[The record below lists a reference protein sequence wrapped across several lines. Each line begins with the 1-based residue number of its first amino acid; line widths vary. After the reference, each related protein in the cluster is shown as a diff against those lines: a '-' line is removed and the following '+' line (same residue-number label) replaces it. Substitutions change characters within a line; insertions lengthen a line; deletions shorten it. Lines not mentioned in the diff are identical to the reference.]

1 MKYPNLFIVGAPK
14 CGTTTISKWLSQ
26 HEEIYFSPEKEPC
39 FFYSP
44 YGEPKAL
51 TEYLSLFSHAEDR
64 YKIVA
69 EATVW
74 YLFSEFACKKILN
87 FNKDAKFLVCLRNPL
102 EMAPSL
108 HAQKCYTGNELEQD
122 FNKAWTLS
130 DEREKGSLKKTL
142 GLKNGD
148 PSHMSYRKACMLGEQ
163 VKRLLE
169 IADENKVHFVFI
181 DDLQRDPEAEWS
193 KIETFLDIYHCNIDL
208 SKSYNKAKSRKSKLL
223 HQILFLLGQLKKK
236 TGIIGSTGI
245 FSNLHKKNSR
255 ESGYEKPNHETINQM
270 KKSFSK
276 DVRLLFTLTGKE
288 KDWLK

>member
-1 MKYPNLFIVGAPK
+1 
-14 CGTTTISKWLSQ
+14 
-26 HEEIYFSPEKEPC
+26 
-39 FFYSP
+39 
-44 YGEPKAL
+44 
-51 TEYLSLFSHAEDR
+51 
-64 YKIVA
+64 
-69 EATVW
+69 
-74 YLFSEFACKKILN
+74 
-87 FNKDAKFLVCLRNPL
+87 
-102 EMAPSL
+102 
-108 HAQKCYTGNELEQD
+108 
-122 FNKAWTLS
+122 
-130 DEREKGSLKKTL
+130 
-142 GLKNGD
+142 
-148 PSHMSYRKACMLGEQ
+148 MLGEQ